1 MVCGQVVWFK
11 GVSELVGLVGSLLGG
26 DWLKSAI
33 SGVGKSWIVLE
44 AGFNT
49 AITGIKNLWDSFLTW
64 LGNSADMVVNE
75 IVATMI
81 NAYKGIGA
89 MIAKIPGAQRFLGI
103 TPEKLQK
110 EAELGTAI
118 LGGASKGRI
127 EDRSAALE
135 SRVSERNAA
144 NQAENAKLS
153 EGGGTAAAIT
163 EAMREALGDAAESVD
178 GFGDDMRD
186 ALTKATE
193 EWRAGVEAAGNL
205 PGALPG
211 DVGRPGEA
219 AKPEDIR
226 RSVVGTFSGAAAGL
240 LGGSASGLDAQQL
253 TQQTRAAN
261 GIAQLV
267 TLWERNQGGVYS

>member
-1 MVCGQVVWFK
+1 MLR
-11 GVSELVGLVGSLLGG
+11 ESL
-26 DWLKSAI
+26 
-33 SGVGKSWIVLE
+33 
-44 AGFNT
+44 
-49 AITGIKNLWDSFLTW
+49 
-64 LGNSADMVVNE
+64 
-75 IVATMI
+75 
-81 NAYKGIGA
+81 
-89 MIAKIPGAQRFLGI
+89 
-103 TPEKLQK
+103 
-110 EAELGTAI
+110 
-118 LGGASKGRI
+118 
-127 EDRSAALE
+127 
-135 SRVSERNAA
+135 
-144 NQAENAKLS
+144 NQ
-153 EGGGTAAAIT
+153 
-163 EAMREALGDAAESVD
+163 
-178 GFGDDMRD
+178 
-186 ALTKATE
+186 ATE